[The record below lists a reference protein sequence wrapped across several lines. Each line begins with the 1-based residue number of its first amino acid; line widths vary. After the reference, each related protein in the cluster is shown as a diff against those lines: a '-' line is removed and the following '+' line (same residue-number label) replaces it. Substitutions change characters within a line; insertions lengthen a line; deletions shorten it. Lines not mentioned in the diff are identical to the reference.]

1 MSHPQCVGMAGEE
14 VLWHG
19 FDDQRAGWCWVKRP
33 CRPLRLGQSPSRC
46 WPLRLGQIAPLGLM
60 LRCFPRSASL
70 VRKAGDAA
78 FVEVHHVH
86 DAVYFADPFRGAHV
100 GERFG

>member
-33 CRPLRLGQSPSRC
+33 CRPLRLGQSPSRFSAAAIGTIAL
-46 WPLRLGQIAPLGLM
+46 PLLAAAIGTDRAP
-60 LRCFPRSASL
+60 
-70 VRKAGDAA
+70 
-78 FVEVHHVH
+78 
-86 DAVYFADPFRGAHV
+86 
-100 GERFG
+100 RFNVALLPT